1 MMYAIDMKRLHQGCG
16 EPLQS
21 KLLGISLIRYTQ
33 LLGLSQR
40 QRRILTSFRSND
52 RQPRDESESK

>member
-21 KLLGISLIRYTQ
+21 KLPGISLIRYAQ
-33 LLGLSQR
+33 LPGLSQG
-40 QRRILTSFRSND
+40 QRRALVGFKSKN
-52 RQPRDESESK
+52 RQPPDESETK